1 MFLMCLKGLVLKRA
15 SQSQPAKVTHRQSK
29 DDHVTIRFRPWR
41 KKAPGLGHP
50 QLSWRDLG
58 QGQEQLLMMKSLV
71 SSFAGPG
78 M

>member
-15 SQSQPAKVTHRQSK
+15 SQSQPAKVTHIQSK
-29 DDHVTIRFRPWR
+29 DDHVTIRSRPWR

>member
-29 DDHVTIRFRPWR
+29 DDHIIIRSRPWR